1 MSLGLGATRIVT
13 SADGT
18 YTPES
23 DGDYAAIVPVH
34 DVNHELVDLL
44 AWHVGS
50 PGRWWRRFAAWPVL
64 GARDLAKARYYHDP
78 VVLHSTPDA
87 WVLAGG
93 EGVCLL
99 DWHLD
104 LRPLFQGVSAVRCD
118 SQTLAARFQTAMRR
132 WEPKTTISRV
142 KTRHAA

>member
-1 MSLGLGATRIVT
+1 MIGAARIAP

-18 YTPES
+18 YRPDPTGELAYIL
-23 DGDYAAIVPVH
+23 GVF
-34 DVNHELVDLL
+34 DVDHELVDLL

-64 GARDLAKARYYHDP
+64 GARELAKARYYHDP

-93 EGVCLL
+93 DGVCLL

-104 LRPLFQGVSAVRCD
+104 LRPLFEGVSAVRCD
-118 SQTLAARFQTAMRR
+118 SQTLAARFQTAIRR
-132 WEPKTTISRV
+132 WEPKITISRV
-142 KTRHAA
+142 ETRHAA

>member
-1 MSLGLGATRIVT
+1 MIGAARIV
-13 SADGT
+13 ALPNGRYRPIDDGELA
-18 YTPES
+18 YIL
-23 DGDYAAIVPVH
+23 GVF
-34 DVNHELVDLL
+34 DVDHELVDLL

-64 GARDLAKARYYHDP
+64 GARELAKARYYHDP

-93 EGVCLL
+93 DGICLL

-104 LRPLFQGVSAVRCD
+104 LRPLFEGVSAVRCD

-132 WEPKTTISRV
+132 WEPRVTISRV
-142 KTRHAA
+142 EVRRAA